1 MKRLVLPLMLAV
13 GLGGCATSS
22 TAPTATQQIQTSWYV
37 TCKGWQALQPQIT
50 AKIPTASVAQVKTV
64 LPLAQAISAQCEAPI
79 PANPQQA
86 TVQLT
91 ASITTVLVTLGI
103 QQVTK

>member
-1 MKRLVLPLMLAV
+1 MKIILASILALT
-13 GLGGCATSS
+13 LGACAM
-22 TAPTATQQIQTSWYV
+22 APANQTPTQQLQTGWYV
-37 TCKGWQALQPQIT
+37 TCKGWQALQPRIT
-50 AKIPTASVAQVKTV
+50 AKIPTATPAQIKTV
-64 LPLAQAISAQCEAPI
+64 LPLAQSISGQCTGPM
-79 PANPQQA
+79 PSNTQQA